1 MQIPILTV
9 GEELP
14 QILLDIRSSR
24 AFKWKSAILLY
35 DDIFGNLAENQL
47 KILPIYILLYTEVK
61 YTLYKLIFILSMQ

>member
-14 QILLDIRSSR
+14 QILLDIRTSR

-47 KILPIYILLYTEVK
+47 KILPIYILYTEVK